1 MLRLGPQLQL
11 LTAHGNQANLQFQWY
26 YQDQNPF
33 YGFDENGFLF
43 GLDVIS
49 SGNDNYRVDL
59 RTGRPA
65 GWFPAIWG
73 AWDVGIG
80 NDQRVSRFEMN
91 AELVDFV
98 IADRRYT
105 FVVWYET
112 HQEQR
117 IGDFDN
123 ISYSVA
129 LGGQTTIGWESVLS
143 HGDPLVLGLDFV
155 HRSDHALNPDADR
168 LAADGEPR
176 EIGLLIQNGSINLLP
191 RFRLQ
196 SIGWDLPYRDPAM
209 YEAGRTDWLH
219 LVDWRVTA
227 GFAITTTR
235 DRSHWAG
242 QLGLN
247 WDVASINGAVL
258 YLRGEVSLWEEIPD
272 YVAEIGVR
280 RPIGKLFLRWEDYGI
295 TDTIARGDLVILGL
309 GVHL

>member
-1 MLRLGPQLQL
+1 ML
-11 LTAHGNQANLQFQWY
+11 F
-26 YQDQNPF
+26 
-33 YGFDENGFLF
+33 
-43 GLDVIS
+43 
-49 SGNDNYRVDL
+49 
-59 RTGRPA
+59 
-65 GWFPAIWG
+65 
-73 AWDVGIG
+73 
-80 NDQRVSRFEMN
+80 
-91 AELVDFV
+91 
-98 IADRRYT
+98 
-105 FVVWYET
+105 
-112 HQEQR
+112 
-117 IGDFDN
+117 
-123 ISYSVA
+123 
-129 LGGQTTIGWESVLS
+129 
-143 HGDPLVLGLDFV
+143 
-155 HRSDHALNPDADR
+155 RS
-168 LAADGEPR
+168 
-176 EIGLLIQNGSINLLP
+176 IGLLIKNGSINLLP

-227 GFAITTTR
+227 GFAINTTR